1 MACLTLSYVMIR
13 LFQIKL
19 VVGVHGVDGVQMIFA
34 FIREQENVTIRSP
47 VELVNVMEKALVK
60 RTDVMVS
67 LYHRTQ
73 RPLMFNNQSS
83 SGDHFTNEEA
93 LFVPGNEPSSSP

>member
-1 MACLTLSYVMIR
+1 MIR

-19 VVGVHGVDGVQMIFA
+19 VVGVHGVGGVQMTFA
-34 FIREQENVTIRSP
+34 FIQEQENVTIRSP

-73 RPLMFNNQSS
+73 RPLMFNNQRY
-83 SGDHFTNEEA
+83 N
-93 LFVPGNEPSSSP
+93 